1 MARPEV
7 SAVPVMFL
15 SSHSQLGG
23 SERYLEQIL
32 ARIGD
37 GWVAGLVCL
46 EDGPFVAR
54 ARELGV
60 PVTVIPAGSSPPG
73 LLAASRKLRSFL
85 AASTFSVLH
94 ANGVKAALVAALA
107 RTPRTIWLKH
117 DFSWDGWLTRG
128 IARRCALVVGVSDAV
143 LESVRDSAR
152 TAVAYNGLDPQPVD
166 EAQGRAIVAGLVGG
180 DGPVAVLV
188 GRLHPVKGH
197 IELVEA
203 APTILEKNPQVR
215 FLFVGGADPNT
226 PEHEAIVRRRVEELK
241 LADRVTFAG
250 HRDDIA
256 EISSGADVAVM
267 PSVRLSARQGR
278 EGFPLVGLEMMAA
291 GTPVIAYADGG
302 VPELLGDCGVL
313 VTPGDRRGLATAI
326 VDLLADRDRYAA
338 LATCGRSRV
347 RDHFTFDSV
356 VATMQGHYRDVA
368 SS

>member
-1 MARPEV
+1 M
-7 SAVPVMFL
+7 SATPVMFV

-32 ARIGD
+32 TRLDD
-37 GWVAGLVCL
+37 GWVAGLICL
-46 EDGPFVAR
+46 EEGPFVAR

-60 PVTVIPAGSSPPG
+60 AVAVIPTGSSPLG
-73 LLAASRKLRSFL
+73 LLAASRKLRGFL
-85 AASTFSVLH
+85 ATSTFSVLH

-107 RTPRTIWLKH
+107 RMPRTIWLKH

-143 LESVRDSAR
+143 LESVRSSAR
-152 TAVAYNGLDPQPVD
+152 TAVAYNGLDPQTV
-166 EAQGRAIVAGLVGG
+166 EESRGRAVVAELVGG
-180 DGPVAVLV
+180 DGPVVVLV

-197 IELVEA
+197 VELVEA
-203 APTILEKNPQVR
+203 APAILERNPQVR

-226 PEHEAIVRRRVEELK
+226 PEHEALVRRRVEELE

-250 HRDDIA
+250 HRDDIP
-256 EISSGADVAVM
+256 EIATGADVAVM

-291 GTPVIAYADGG
+291 GTPVVAYADGG

-313 VTPGDRRGLATAI
+313 VTPGDRHGLASAI
-326 VDLLADRDRYAA
+326 VDLLADRDRYAD
-338 LATCGRSRV
+338 LASCGRNRV

-356 VATMQGHYRDVA
+356 VATMEGHYRDVA
-368 SS
+368 AS